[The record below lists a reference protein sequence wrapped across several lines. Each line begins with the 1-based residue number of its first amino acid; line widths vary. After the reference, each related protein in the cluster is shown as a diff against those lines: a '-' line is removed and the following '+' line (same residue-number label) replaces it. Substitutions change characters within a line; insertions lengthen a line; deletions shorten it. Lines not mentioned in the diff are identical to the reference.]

1 MSRTAAT
8 GNGNTPASNAVLPPA
23 DASPAMSKTL
33 RILHLE
39 DSTADVERIRAE
51 LALAGMKIVSHRVSS
66 EDGFTSALREFQPDI
81 VLCDHAHTAFD
92 ARNALIA
99 LQAHRPAAPLIL
111 VSSAVDEQTAVASV
125 RAGAEDIVLKRNLNR
140 LSSAIEA
147 ALAVRRRLRKLTPR
161 QMEVLRLVA
170 ASHTTRDI
178 ARRLKLSAKTVESHR
193 GEVMKRL
200 AIHDVVA
207 LVRYA
212 VRVGL
217 VPPDL

>member
-1 MSRTAAT
+1 MPQVAGTSTRRTLQPAT
-8 GNGNTPASNAVLPPA
+8 PRCLPLTRA
-23 DASPAMSKTL
+23 AMSKTL

-39 DSTADVERIRAE
+39 ESTADVERIREE
-51 LALAGMKIVSHRVSS
+51 LTRAGMKIVSERVSS
-66 EDGFTSALREFQPDI
+66 EDGFTSALREFEPDI
-81 VLCDHAHTAFD
+81 VLCDYAHAAFD
-92 ARNALIA
+92 ARAALLA
-99 LQAHRPAAPLIL
+99 LQTHRPAAPMIL
-111 VSSAVDEQTAVASV
+111 VSSALDEQTAVASV
-125 RAGAEDIVLKRNLNR
+125 RAGAEDIVLKRNLSR

-161 QMEVLRLVA
+161 QLEVLRFVA
-170 ASHTTRDI
+170 AGNTTREI

-200 AIHDVVA
+200 AMHDVVA

-217 VPPDL
+217 VPLET

>member
-1 MSRTAAT
+1 
-8 GNGNTPASNAVLPPA
+8 
-23 DASPAMSKTL
+23 MSKTL

-39 DSTADVERIRAE
+39 DNPADVERIKAE
-51 LALAGMKIVSHRVSS
+51 LARSGTKVLSERVSS
-66 EDGFTSALREFQPDI
+66 AEGFTSALREFQPDI
-81 VLCDHAHTAFD
+81 VLCDHSHAAFD
-92 ARNALIA
+92 ARSALAA
-99 LQAHRPAAPLIL
+99 LQAYRPAAPLIL
-111 VSSAVDEQTAVASV
+111 VSSTLEEQIAVTSV
-125 RAGAEDIVLKRNLNR
+125 RAGAEDIVLKRNLSR
-140 LSSAIEA
+140 LHSAIEA

-161 QMEVLRLVA
+161 QLEVLRLVA
-170 ASHTTRDI
+170 ASHTTREI

-217 VPPDL
+217 VPPEL